1 MKIALLTDTHFGA
14 RGDSV
19 LFYEYMMEF
28 YKNVFFPTIKERKID
43 TLIHLGDVVDRRKFI
58 NFNILNRMK
67 KDFIRELEN
76 HNLDTYFIVGN
87 HDTYYKNTNK
97 INAMENILSGTDA
110 NWNPRVISEPE
121 TVKIGNTDVFLL
133 PWINSENYDD
143 SMKAIKKTKSKVC
156 FSHLELA
163 GFEMMRGLRN
173 EGGMSSEIFKK
184 FDMVCTG
191 HFHCKSMQGN
201 ITYLGTAYEL
211 FWSDYK
217 DTKGFHIWDTE
228 TNELEYIV
236 NPHRMFYKV
245 WYKDDMKLDLDSM
258 KGKYVKLIV
267 EDKPNPYKF
276 DVFVD
281 KLYKSDI
288 ADISIIEDDV
298 DVDYEEVDS
307 EDVAEDTMGLLSK
320 YIDNYEIDIDKTKL
334 KSIMN
339 DLYIAALRGD

>member
-1 MKIALLTDTHFGA
+1 MKVALLTDTHFGA

-19 LFYEYMMEF
+19 LFYDYMMEF
-28 YKNVFFPTIKERKID
+28 YNNVFFPTIKERKID

-67 KDFIRELEN
+67 RDFIRELEN

-97 INAMENILSGTDA
+97 INAMENILSGTDK
-110 NWNPRVISEPE
+110 NWNPTVIAEPE
-121 TVKIGNTDVFLL
+121 TVKIGDTDVFLL
-133 PWINSENYDD
+133 PWINSENYNDC
-143 SMKAIKKTKSKVC
+143 MKAIKTTKSKVC

-173 EGGMSSEIFKK
+173 EGGMNADLFKK

-191 HFHCKSMQGN
+191 HFHTKSIQNN

-211 FWSDYK
+211 FWTDYK

-236 NPHRMFYKV
+236 NPHRMFYKI
-245 WYKDDMKLDLDSM
+245 WYKEDETVDLKSL

-281 KLYKSDI
+281 KLYKADI
-288 ADISIIEDDV
+288 ADISIIEDDA
-298 DVDYEEVDS
+298 DIDYEESDAA
-307 EDVAEDTMGLLSK
+307 DVTEDTMGLLSK
-320 YIDNYEIDIDKTKL
+320 YIDSYDIDVDKTKL

-339 DLYIAALRGD
+339 ELYVAALRGD